1 MLESKKLKTSKTPHF
16 RIEIKGS
23 SSSFLSSNQQF
34 YLGKL
39 NSNLSYTEFYMYDYG
54 VKPKDAKYGE
64 VGYLRRQYGTIIYST
79 MSLSDKVQKK
89 MSVYLPMVN
98 QSVQ

>member
-1 MLESKKLKTSKTPHF
+1 
-16 RIEIKGS
+16 
-23 SSSFLSSNQQF
+23 
-34 YLGKL
+34 
-39 NSNLSYTEFYMYDYG
+39 MYDYG

-98 QSVQ
+98 QSVQQLYSWPDNEMKKNTIPFEYAQQLINNANTQLQKIEERK